1 MVDGWFG
8 MAVATVFVL
17 TTALCALSLSA
28 HGPGRGRGVAAAE
41 ANHVVMGVA
50 MVLMATPATAGL
62 VPPAAGA
69 VLFGLAGTGW
79 LAALVVTRW
88 RGESLGSAVG
98 VDRCT
103 AHPVHLLLVDAAM
116 LVMYLAMAP
125 VAASTGAAPMA
136 PMPGM
141 AGMDGPMPG
150 MAMPPADHAAH
161 GSASPTLLV
170 VAALLALYLV
180 VHAVATVVV
189 VVRRSRRTAT
199 EGTTPAVDAPVV
211 GIPDESNSAVA
222 VAAPAVPRAV
232 GVLAHGPV
240 QLIGQAGM
248 SLAMAVMLVLL

>member
-79 LAALVVTRW
+79 LGALVVTRW

-116 LVMYLAMAP
+116 LVMYLTMAP
-125 VAASTGAAPMA
+125 VTAPGAAPMA
-136 PMPGM
+136 PMPGT

-150 MAMPPADHAAH
+150 MAMPAADHAAH
-161 GSASPTLLV
+161 GSASPALLV

-189 VVRRSRRTAT
+189 VVRRSRRTAA
-199 EGTTPAVDAPVV
+199 EDTTPAVDAPVV
-211 GIPDESNSAVA
+211 GTPDGSGSAVA
-222 VAAPAVPRAV
+222 VAAPAVPRSVA
-232 GVLAHGPV
+232 VLAHGPV

-248 SLAMAVMLVLL
+248 SLAMAVMLFLL